1 MKKSIRLRDNAGLL
15 SVMASVTSICIGLL
29 FGLLLLLL
37 LNPGN
42 ALAGMGNL
50 LSKGFTD
57 VGNVLYRAAPLIMV
71 GLAVAFAYQV
81 GLFNIGASGQYTVGT
96 FLALTCAI
104 ELQQPWYVCI
114 LAAALGGALWGLF
127 PGLFKALF
135 NVNEVLTAIM
145 FNWIGMNLVN
155 FLVPNLPRMLDS
167 DWGASASD
175 RTAALV
181 NANPDAVLPRLGL
194 DKLFHY
200 SYMNIGIFLAM
211 ILAVVMWV
219 ILKKTTFGYELKACG
234 HNRDTAVYAGIS
246 AKKNIVLSMV
256 ISGALCGIAG
266 ALNITGIS
274 PHGISTLAAF
284 ENNGFNGLS
293 VAFIA
298 GCSPVACI
306 PASLLF
312 AGLIYGGQTVQQT
325 MGAPSEIISIMIGTI
340 VFCMALGGVIPMLAE
355 HIQRSRAER
364 AEQARKLAAEAGATP
379 VAAAGGERLPEGR
392 GRGRAQ
398 GTGGGVSEGRRT
410 Y

>member
-1 MKKSIRLRDNAGLL
+1 MKMKTMR
-15 SVMASVTSICIGLL
+15 
-29 FGLLLLLL
+29 
-37 LNPGN
+37 
-42 ALAGMGNL
+42 
-50 LSKGFTD
+50 
-57 VGNVLYRAAPLIMV
+57 
-71 GLAVAFAYQV
+71 
-81 GLFNIGASGQYTVGT
+81 
-96 FLALTCAI
+96 
-104 ELQQPWYVCI
+104 I

-234 HNRDTAVYAGIS
+234 HNRDAAVYAGIS

-256 ISGALCGIAG
+256 ISGALAGIGGGLYYLAG
-266 ALNITGIS
+266 GGQYTLLQTIEGAGFDGIS
-274 PHGISTLAAF
+274 VALLANCNPLGCIFSAVFLSFLRLGGNAMQSQGYATEATDIVISVIVYLAAF
-284 ENNGFNGLS
+284 ALLIRMILS
-293 VAFIA
+293 
-298 GCSPVACI
+298 
-306 PASLLF
+306 
-312 AGLIYGGQTVQQT
+312 GGW
-325 MGAPSEIISIMIGTI
+325 
-340 VFCMALGGVIPMLAE
+340 
-355 HIQRSRAER
+355 
-364 AEQARKLAAEAGATP
+364 
-379 VAAAGGERLPEGR
+379 
-392 GRGRAQ
+392 
-398 GTGGGVSEGRRT
+398 GRRGKKNRKKEAQAK
-410 Y
+410 